1 METLKKL
8 NYLFDRKIKLR
19 TAYVFILIALGS
31 VVELLGIAIVL
42 PIIELAMEENTV
54 SDSKMAILL
63 SRLIGTESKEEIL
76 LWLIGIT
83 VFIYIVKSFY
93 LIYMNSQLY
102 LFSADVRRK
111 LSIRLLKTYFKQP
124 YEFFLLKNSAELMRG
139 VGSDTGELYNTI
151 INVLRVISNGITA
164 VSIIAY
170 LIVTNFWMTITIT
183 VLLSICAVLIFL
195 VFNKRFR
202 SYGAQNQKYSA
213 YMSKDLRQA
222 FEGVKEIKVMGN
234 GDYFVDAYE
243 RNFKKQNKVMN
254 LFNIY
259 NSIPKYLIETVSI
272 SGILVFLGV
281 NVMFNDNYTALI
293 PQLATFCVAAYKLMP
308 SVNGISTYM
317 NSIIF
322 SRASI
327 DLVYHDI
334 KEIEEL
340 EKQKEKEHG
349 DLKKMEF
356 SDSIEVKGVSF
367 RYRGTEKDVLSDVGI
382 RIPKGHSVALIG
394 PSGGGKTTMADI
406 ILGLLEP
413 EKGSVLVDGV
423 DIRNNLESWCKN
435 IGYIPQVIYLTD
447 DSIRKNVAF
456 GISEKDIDDEQVWK
470 ALEGAQLKEFVK
482 GLPNGLDT
490 EVGEHGDRISGGQ
503 RQRIGIARAL
513 YRNPEILVFDEA
525 TSALDNETEKEVMKA
540 IEGLQGTKT
549 MLMIAHRL
557 TTIEHCDT
565 VYKVEGGKV
574 EQVNNDKD
582 SGRKEH
588 A

>member
-1 METLKKL
+1 MEIIKKL
-8 NYLFDRKIKLR
+8 NYLFDKQLKLKIL
-19 TAYVFILIALGS
+19 FIFVLITIGS
-31 VVELLGIAIVL
+31 LVELLGVAIVL
-42 PIIELAMEENTV
+42 PIIELAMESSEV
-54 SDSKMAILL
+54 SESKMAVLVSQIF
-63 SRLIGTESKEEIL
+63 GANSKESIL

-83 VFIYIVKSFY
+83 VLIYIIKSFY
-93 LIYMNSQLY
+93 LVYMNSQLY
-102 LFSADVRRK
+102 LFSANVKRK
-111 LSIRLLKTYFKQP
+111 LSIRLMKAYFKQP

-139 VGSDTGELYNTI
+139 VSSDTGELYNTI
-151 INVLRVISNGITA
+151 INVLRVISNSITA

-170 LIVTNFWMTITIT
+170 LIVTNFLMTITIT
-183 VLLSICAVLIFL
+183 ILLAICALLIFL

-202 SYGAQNQKYSA
+202 EYGRLNQKYSA
-213 YMSKDLRQA
+213 YIGKDLRQA
-222 FEGVKEIKVMGN
+222 FEGVKEIKIIGN
-234 GDYFVDAYE
+234 EDYFVNEYE
-243 RNFKKQNKVMN
+243 TNVKKQNEIMN
-254 LFNIY
+254 LFMIY
-259 NSIPKYLIETVSI
+259 NSIPKYLIETVCI
-272 SGILVFLGV
+272 SGILIFLGF
-281 NVMFNDNYTALI
+281 NVVFNENYTALI
-293 PQLATFCVAAYKLMP
+293 PQLATFCVAAYKLLP
-308 SVNGISTYM
+308 SVNGISAYM

-322 SRASI
+322 SKASI

-334 KEIEEL
+334 KEVEDL
-340 EKQKEKEHG
+340 EKEKEQEHS
-349 DLKKMEF
+349 L
-356 SDSIEVKGVSF
+356 IEKLDFQDKIEAKEVSF
-367 RYRGTEKDVLSDVGI
+367 RYHGTEKDVLHNVNLLM
-382 RIPKGHSVALIG
+382 PKGHSVALIG

-406 ILGLLEP
+406 LLGLLKP

-423 DIRNNLESWCKN
+423 DIRNKLENWGKN

-456 GISEKDIDDEQVWK
+456 GIKDSDIDDEQVWK

-482 GLPNGLDT
+482 GLPDGLDT

-557 TTIEHCDT
+557 TTIEHCDA

-574 EQVNNDKD
+574 EKV
-582 SGRKEH
+582 R
-588 A
+588 

>member
-1 METLKKL
+1 MGTLKKL
-8 NYLFDRKIKLR
+8 NYLFDRNIKIK
-19 TAYVFILIALGS
+19 TVYVFILIALGS
-31 VVELLGIAIVL
+31 LVELLGIAIVL
-42 PIIELAMEENTV
+42 PIIELAMEENAV
-54 SDSKMAILL
+54 SDNKMAVLISQLL
-63 SRLIGTESKEEIL
+63 GTDNKEEIL

-83 VFIYIVKSFY
+83 VVIYILKSFY
-93 LIYMNSQLY
+93 LVYMNSQLY
-102 LFSADVRRK
+102 LFSAEVRRK
-111 LSIRLLKTYFKQP
+111 LAIRLLKTYFKQP

-139 VGSDTGELYNTI
+139 VSSDTGELYNTI

-164 VSIIAY
+164 VSIIAF
-170 LIVTNFWMTITIT
+170 LIITNFWMTITIT
-183 VLLSICAVLIFL
+183 LLLSVCAMLIFL

-202 SYGAQNQKYSA
+202 FYGAQNQKYGA
-213 YMSKDLRQA
+213 YISKDLRQA

-234 GDYFVDAYE
+234 SDYFVDAYE
-243 RNFKKQNKVMN
+243 KNFKKQNKVMN

-281 NVMFNDNYTALI
+281 NVMFNAEYVALI
-293 PQLATFCVAAYKLMP
+293 PQMATFCVAAYKLMP

-322 SRASI
+322 SKASI

-340 EKQKEKEHG
+340 EKRKEKEHSEIR
-349 DLKKMEF
+349 KMEF
-356 SDSIEVKGVSF
+356 LDHIEVKGVSF
-367 RYRGTEKDVLSDVGI
+367 RYQGTEKDVLSDVNI
-382 RIPKGHSVALIG
+382 CIPKGHSVALIG

-413 EKGSVLVDGV
+413 VKGSVLVDGK
-423 DIRNNLESWCKN
+423 DIRENPESWGKN
-435 IGYIPQVIYLTD
+435 IGYIPQAIYLTD

-456 GISEKDIDDEQVWK
+456 GIRESEINDEQVWK

-565 VYKVEGGKV
+565 VYKVENGKV
-574 EQVNNDKD
+574 KQVVNDK
-582 SGRKEH
+582 GFG
-588 A
+588 

>member
-8 NYLFDRKIKLR
+8 NYLFDRNIKIK
-19 TAYVFILIALGS
+19 TVYVFILIALGS
-31 VVELLGIAIVL
+31 FVELIGIAIVL
-42 PIIELAMEENTV
+42 PIIELAMEENAV
-54 SDSKMAILL
+54 LDNKMAVLI
-63 SRLIGTESKEEIL
+63 SRLLGTDNKEEIL

-83 VFIYIVKSFY
+83 VVIYILKSFY
-93 LIYMNSQLY
+93 LVYMNSQLY
-102 LFSADVRRK
+102 LFSAEVRRK
-111 LSIRLLKTYFKQP
+111 LAIRLLKTYFKQP

-139 VGSDTGELYNTI
+139 VSSDTGELYNTI

-164 VSIIAY
+164 VSIIAF
-170 LIVTNFWMTITIT
+170 LIITNFWMTITIT
-183 VLLSICAVLIFL
+183 VLLSVCAVLIFL

-202 SYGAQNQKYSA
+202 FYGAQNQKYSA
-213 YMSKDLRQA
+213 YISKDLRQA

-234 GDYFVDAYE
+234 SDYFVDAYE
-243 RNFKKQNKVMN
+243 KNFKKQNKVMN

-272 SGILVFLGV
+272 SGILVFLGL
-281 NVMFNDNYTALI
+281 NVMFNAEYAALI

-322 SRASI
+322 SKASI

-340 EKQKEKEHG
+340 EKRKEKEYG
-349 DLKKMEF
+349 EIRKMDF
-356 SDSIEVKGVSF
+356 LDRIEVKGVSF
-367 RYRGTEKDVLSDVGI
+367 RYQGTEKEVLSDVNI
-382 RIPKGHSVALIG
+382 CIPKGHSVALIG

-413 EKGSVLVDGV
+413 EKGSVLVDGK
-423 DIRNNLESWCKN
+423 DIRENPESWGKN
-435 IGYIPQVIYLTD
+435 IGYIPQAIYLTD

-456 GISEKDIDDEQVWK
+456 GIRESEINDEQVWK

-565 VYKVEGGKV
+565 VYKVENGKV
-574 EQVNNDKD
+574 EKV
-582 SGRKEH
+582 R
-588 A
+588 

>member
-1 METLKKL
+1 METLRKL
-8 NYLFDRKIKLR
+8 NYLFDRKIKLK
-19 TAYVFILIALGS
+19 TVFVFILIALGS

-42 PIIELAMEENTV
+42 PIIELAMEESSV
-54 SDSKMAILL
+54 SDNKWAVLVSQLTGA
-63 SRLIGTESKEEIL
+63 ESKEEIL
-76 LWLIGIT
+76 LWLIVIT
-83 VFIYIVKSFY
+83 IIIYIAKSVY
-93 LIYMNSQLY
+93 LVYMNSQLY

-111 LSIRLLKTYFKQP
+111 LAIRLLKTYFKQP
-124 YEFFLLKNSAELMRG
+124 YEFFLLKNSSELMRS
-139 VGSDTGELYNTI
+139 VSSDTGELYNTI

-164 VSIIAY
+164 VSIIVY
-170 LIVTNFWMTITIT
+170 LIITNFWMTITIT
-183 VLLSICAVLIFL
+183 ILLSLCAVLIFL

-202 SYGAQNQKYSA
+202 AYGAQNQKYNA

-243 RNFKKQNKVMN
+243 KNFKKQNKVMN

-272 SGILVFLGV
+272 SGILLFLGV

-308 SVNGISTYM
+308 SVNGISTYI

-322 SRASI
+322 SKASI

-340 EKQKEKEHG
+340 EKQKGKEHG
-349 DLKKMEF
+349 NLSKMKF
-356 SDSIEVKGVSF
+356 TDCIEVKGVSF
-367 RYRGTEKDVLSDVGI
+367 KYRGTEKEVLSDVEI
-382 RIPKGHSVALIG
+382 RIPKGNSVALIG

-423 DIRNNLESWCKN
+423 DIRKDLEGWCKN

-456 GISEKDIDDEQVWK
+456 GVEESEIDDELVWK

-482 GLPNGLDT
+482 ELPNGLDT

-557 TTIEHCDT
+557 TTIEHCDM

-574 EQVNNDKD
+574 EQVNNNK
-582 SGRKEH
+582 GLR
-588 A
+588 

>member
-19 TAYVFILIALGS
+19 TAYVFILIAVGS
-31 VVELLGIAIVL
+31 IVELLGIAIVL
-42 PIIELAMEENTV
+42 PIIELAMEENAV
-54 SDSKMAILL
+54 SDNKMAVIL
-63 SRLIGTESKEEIL
+63 SRLVGTESKEELL

-83 VFIYIVKSFY
+83 IVIYIAKSFY
-93 LIYMNSQLY
+93 LVYMNSQLY

-139 VGSDTGELYNTI
+139 VSSDTGELYNTI

-164 VSIIAY
+164 VSIIAF
-170 LIVTNFWMTITIT
+170 LIITNFWMTLTIT
-183 VLLSICAVLIFL
+183 LLLSVCAVLIFL

-202 SYGAQNQKYSA
+202 AYGAQNQKYSA

-243 RNFKKQNKVMN
+243 KNFKEQNRVMN

-272 SGILVFLGV
+272 AGILAFLGI
-281 NVMFNDNYTALI
+281 NVIFNDNYAALI

-317 NSIIF
+317 NSILF

-340 EKQKEKEHG
+340 EKQKEKEH
-349 DLKKMEF
+349 DNLDKMKF
-356 SDSIEVKGVSF
+356 SDCIEVKDISF
-367 RYRGTEKDVLSDVGI
+367 KYRGTEKNVLSGVGF

-413 EKGSVLVDGV
+413 EEGAVLVDGV
-423 DIRNNLESWCKN
+423 DIREDLEGWGKN

-456 GISEKDIDDEQVWK
+456 GIRESAINDEQVWK
-470 ALEGAQLKEFVK
+470 ALEGAQLKEFVN

-565 VYKVEGGKV
+565 VFKVENGKV
-574 EQVNNDKD
+574 EKV
-582 SGRKEH
+582 R
-588 A
+588 

>member
-1 METLKKL
+1 
-8 NYLFDRKIKLR
+8 
-19 TAYVFILIALGS
+19 
-31 VVELLGIAIVL
+31 
-42 PIIELAMEENTV
+42 
-54 SDSKMAILL
+54 
-63 SRLIGTESKEEIL
+63 
-76 LWLIGIT
+76 
-83 VFIYIVKSFY
+83 
-93 LIYMNSQLY
+93 
-102 LFSADVRRK
+102 
-111 LSIRLLKTYFKQP
+111 
-124 YEFFLLKNSAELMRG
+124 MRG
-139 VGSDTGELYNTI
+139 VSTDTGELYNTI

-170 LIVTNFWMTITIT
+170 LIITNFWMTITIT
-183 VLLSICAVLIFL
+183 ALLSICAVLIFL

-202 SYGAQNQKYSA
+202 AYGAQNQKYNA

-243 RNFKKQNKVMN
+243 KNFKKQNKVMN

-272 SGILVFLGV
+272 SGILLFLGA

-322 SRASI
+322 SKASI

-349 DLKKMEF
+349 DLTKMEF
-356 SDSIEVKGVSF
+356 SDFIEVKGVSF
-367 RYRGTEKDVLSDVGI
+367 RYRGTEKDVLSDVDI

-423 DIRNNLESWCKN
+423 DIRDNLESWGKN

-456 GISEKDIDDEQVWK
+456 GIKDSDIDDEQVWK
-470 ALEGAQLKEFVK
+470 ALEGAQLKEFVT

-565 VYKVEGGKV
+565 VYKVENGKV
-574 EQVNNDKD
+574 EKV
-582 SGRKEH
+582 R
-588 A
+588 

>member
-19 TAYVFILIALGS
+19 TVFVFILIALGS
-31 VVELLGIAIVL
+31 VAELLGIAIVL
-42 PIIELAMEENTV
+42 PIIELAMEESSV
-54 SDSKMAILL
+54 SDNKWAVLL
-63 SRLIGTESKEEIL
+63 SRLTGAESKEEIL
-76 LWLIGIT
+76 LWLIIIT
-83 VFIYIVKSFY
+83 IIIYIAKSVY
-93 LIYMNSQLY
+93 LVYMNSQLY

-139 VGSDTGELYNTI
+139 VSSDTGELYNTI

-170 LIVTNFWMTITIT
+170 MIITNFWMTMTITI
-183 VLLSICAVLIFL
+183 LLSLCAVLIFF

-202 SYGAQNQKYSA
+202 AYGAQNQKYSA

-243 RNFKKQNKVMN
+243 KNFKKQNKVMN

-272 SGILVFLGV
+272 SGILIFLGV
-281 NVMFNDNYTALI
+281 NVMLNDNYTALI

-322 SRASI
+322 SKASI

-340 EKQKEKEHG
+340 EKQKDKEHS
-349 DLKKMEF
+349 DLEKMKF
-356 SDSIEVKGVSF
+356 SECIEVKGVSF
-367 RYRGTEKDVLSDVGI
+367 KYRGTEKEVLSDVGLC
-382 RIPKGHSVALIG
+382 IPKGNSVALIG

-413 EKGSVLVDGV
+413 EKGAVLVDGV
-423 DIRNNLESWCKN
+423 DIRDDLEGWGKN

-456 GISEKDIDDEQVWK
+456 GIKESDIDDEQVWK

-565 VYKVEGGKV
+565 VYKVENGKV
-574 EQVNNDKD
+574 EKV
-582 SGRKEH
+582 R
-588 A
+588 

>member
-1 METLKKL
+1 MGTLKKL
-8 NYLFDRKIKLR
+8 NYLFDRNIKIK
-19 TAYVFILIALGS
+19 TVYVFILIALGS
-31 VVELLGIAIVL
+31 LVELLGIAIVL
-42 PIIELAMEENTV
+42 PIIELAMEENAI
-54 SDSKMAILL
+54 SDNKMAVLI
-63 SRLIGTESKEEIL
+63 SRLIGTDSKEEIL
-76 LWLIGIT
+76 LWLVGIT
-83 VFIYIVKSFY
+83 VVIYILKSFY
-93 LIYMNSQLY
+93 LVYMNSQLY
-102 LFSADVRRK
+102 LFSAEVRRK
-111 LSIRLLKTYFKQP
+111 LAVRLLKTYFKQP

-139 VGSDTGELYNTI
+139 VSSDTGELYNTI

-164 VSIIAY
+164 VSIIVF
-170 LIVTNFWMTITIT
+170 LIITNFWMTITIT
-183 VLLSICAVLIFL
+183 VLLSVCAVLIFL

-202 SYGAQNQKYSA
+202 FYGAQNQKYSA
-213 YMSKDLRQA
+213 YISKDLRQA

-234 GDYFVDAYE
+234 SDYFVDAYE
-243 RNFKKQNKVMN
+243 KNFKKQNRVMN

-272 SGILVFLGV
+272 SGVLVFLGL
-281 NVMFNDNYTALI
+281 NVMFNAEYAALI

-322 SRASI
+322 SKASI

-340 EKQKEKEHG
+340 EKQKEKEY
-349 DLKKMEF
+349 DEVRKMEF
-356 SDSIEVKGVSF
+356 LDRIEVKGVSF
-367 RYRGTEKDVLSDVGI
+367 RYQGMKKEVLSDVNI
-382 RIPKGHSVALIG
+382 CIPKGHSVALIG

-413 EKGSVLVDGV
+413 EKGSVLVDGK
-423 DIRNNLESWCKN
+423 DIRENPESWGKN

-456 GISEKDIDDEQVWK
+456 GIRDNDINDELVWK

-482 GLPNGLDT
+482 ELPEGLDT

-565 VYKVEGGKV
+565 VYKVENGKV
-574 EQVNNDKD
+574 EQVDNNK
-582 SGRKEH
+582 GFR
-588 A
+588 

>member
-8 NYLFDRKIKLR
+8 NYLFDRNIKIK
-19 TAYVFILIALGS
+19 TVYVFILIALGS
-31 VVELLGIAIVL
+31 LVELLGIAIVL
-42 PIIELAMEENTV
+42 PIIELAMEENAV
-54 SDSKMAILL
+54 SDNKMAVLI
-63 SRLIGTESKEEIL
+63 SRLLGTDNKEEIL

-83 VFIYIVKSFY
+83 VVIYILKSFY
-93 LIYMNSQLY
+93 LIYMNSRLY
-102 LFSADVRRK
+102 LFSAEVRRK
-111 LSIRLLKTYFKQP
+111 LAIRLLKTYFKQP

-139 VGSDTGELYNTI
+139 VSSDTGELYNTI

-164 VSIIAY
+164 VSIIAF
-170 LIVTNFWMTITIT
+170 LIITNFWMTITIT
-183 VLLSICAVLIFL
+183 VLLSACAALIFL

-243 RNFKKQNKVMN
+243 KNFKKQNKVMN

-272 SGILVFLGV
+272 SGILVFLGI
-281 NVMFNDNYTALI
+281 NVMFNADYAALI

-322 SRASI
+322 SKASI

-340 EKQKEKEHG
+340 EKRKEKEHSEIR
-349 DLKKMEF
+349 KMEF
-356 SDSIEVKGVSF
+356 LDRIEVKGVSF
-367 RYRGTEKDVLSDVGI
+367 KYQGTEKEVLSDVNI
-382 RIPKGHSVALIG
+382 CIPKGHSVALIG

-413 EKGSVLVDGV
+413 EKGSVLVDGK
-423 DIRNNLESWCKN
+423 DIRENPESWGKN
-435 IGYIPQVIYLTD
+435 IGYIPQAIYLTD

-456 GISEKDIDDEQVWK
+456 GIRDNDISDELVWK

-482 GLPNGLDT
+482 GLPEGLDT

-565 VYKVEGGKV
+565 VYKVENGKV
-574 EQVNNDKD
+574 EKV
-582 SGRKEH
+582 R
-588 A
+588 

>member
-1 METLKKL
+1 MGTLKKL
-8 NYLFDRKIKLR
+8 NYLFDRNIKIK
-19 TAYVFILIALGS
+19 TVYVFILIALGS
-31 VVELLGIAIVL
+31 LVELLGIAIVL
-42 PIIELAMEENTV
+42 PIIELAMEENAV
-54 SDSKMAILL
+54 SDNKMAVLISQLL
-63 SRLIGTESKEEIL
+63 GTDNKEEIL

-83 VFIYIVKSFY
+83 VVIYILKSFY
-93 LIYMNSQLY
+93 LVYMNSQLY
-102 LFSADVRRK
+102 LFSAEVRRK
-111 LSIRLLKTYFKQP
+111 LAIRLLKTYFKQP

-139 VGSDTGELYNTI
+139 VSSDTGELYNTI

-164 VSIIAY
+164 VSIIAF
-170 LIVTNFWMTITIT
+170 LIITNFWMTITIT
-183 VLLSICAVLIFL
+183 LLLSVCAMLIFL

-202 SYGAQNQKYSA
+202 FYGAQNQKYGA
-213 YMSKDLRQA
+213 YISKDLRQA

-234 GDYFVDAYE
+234 SDYFVDAYE
-243 RNFKKQNKVMN
+243 KNFKKQNKVMN

-281 NVMFNDNYTALI
+281 NVMFNAEYVALI

-322 SRASI
+322 SKASI

-340 EKQKEKEHG
+340 EKRKEKEHSEIR
-349 DLKKMEF
+349 KMEF
-356 SDSIEVKGVSF
+356 LDRIEVKGVSF
-367 RYRGTEKDVLSDVGI
+367 RYQGTEKDVLSDVNI
-382 RIPKGHSVALIG
+382 CIPKGHSVALIG

-413 EKGSVLVDGV
+413 VKGSVLVDGK
-423 DIRNNLESWCKN
+423 DIRENPESWGKN
-435 IGYIPQVIYLTD
+435 IGYIPQAIYLTD

-456 GISEKDIDDEQVWK
+456 GIRESEINDEQVWK

-565 VYKVEGGKV
+565 VYKVENGKV
-574 EQVNNDKD
+574 KQVVNDK
-582 SGRKEH
+582 GFG
-588 A
+588 

>member
-8 NYLFDRKIKLR
+8 NYLFDRNIKIK
-19 TAYVFILIALGS
+19 TVYVFILIALGS
-31 VVELLGIAIVL
+31 LVELLGIAIVL
-42 PIIELAMEENTV
+42 PIIELAMEENAV
-54 SDSKMAILL
+54 SDNKMAVLI
-63 SRLIGTESKEEIL
+63 SRLLGTDNKEEIL

-83 VFIYIVKSFY
+83 VVIYILKSFY
-93 LIYMNSQLY
+93 LVYMNSQLY
-102 LFSADVRRK
+102 LFSAEVRRK
-111 LSIRLLKTYFKQP
+111 LAVRLLKTYFKQP

-139 VGSDTGELYNTI
+139 VSSDTGELYNTI

-164 VSIIAY
+164 VSIIAF
-170 LIVTNFWMTITIT
+170 LIITNFWMTITIT
-183 VLLSICAVLIFL
+183 VLLSACAALIFL

-202 SYGAQNQKYSA
+202 FYGAQNQKYSA
-213 YMSKDLRQA
+213 YISKDLRQA

-234 GDYFVDAYE
+234 SDYFVDAYE
-243 RNFKKQNKVMN
+243 KNFKKQNKVMN

-272 SGILVFLGV
+272 SGILVFLGL
-281 NVMFNDNYTALI
+281 NVMFNAEYAALI

-322 SRASI
+322 SKASI

-340 EKQKEKEHG
+340 EKRKEKEYG
-349 DLKKMEF
+349 EIRKMDF
-356 SDSIEVKGVSF
+356 LDRIEVKGVSF
-367 RYRGTEKDVLSDVGI
+367 KYQGTEKEVLSDVNI
-382 RIPKGHSVALIG
+382 CIPKGHSVALIG

-413 EKGSVLVDGV
+413 VKGSVLVDGK
-423 DIRNNLESWCKN
+423 DIRENPESWGKN
-435 IGYIPQVIYLTD
+435 IGYIPQAIYLTD

-456 GISEKDIDDEQVWK
+456 GIRDNDINDELVWK

-482 GLPNGLDT
+482 GLPEGLDT

-565 VYKVEGGKV
+565 VYKVENGKV
-574 EQVNNDKD
+574 EKV
-582 SGRKEH
+582 R
-588 A
+588 